1 MSSLATQSPT
11 WPDERVERIFAQFK
25 AATVNPEEFNHEA
38 HMLVA
43 WRDLQEDDLLAAIEK
58 YSDALKTLT
67 RKLGVEGKYHETI
80 TWFFMLLINQRR
92 IATDASTWTDFRQ
105 DNADLFERAGE
116 TLNRYYSRELLASER
131 ARQHFLLP
139 DQLA

>member
-1 MSSLATQSPT
+1 MNAVVKPNLSIESLEAGAINAAAFNQESHVYAAWLYLER
-11 WPDERVERIFAQFK
+11 WP
-25 AATVNPEEFNHEA
+25 
-38 HMLVA
+38 
-43 WRDLQEDDLLAAIEK
+43 LQEAIANFRGAIK
-58 YSDALKTLT
+58 RLT
-67 RKLGVEGKYHETI
+67 VKLGAETKYHETI